1 VAPSTTV
8 ERRLIVEAVPTPIP
22 GPQVVSSTTLP
33 LSQPIA
39 PADVQRYVQQQSQNV
54 RDLSLPIYVSN
65 QLPSPEPNSPLVIQT
80 TNTQL
85 NIVTINDQVIQL
97 QDGDGFRLSVSATD
111 GGGDILPVNTNG
123 AIVVEQNN
131 FISVSG
137 TGFRPNSTAVV
148 WLFSVPNRLGTV
160 NVGADGSFSDRVALN
175 DGIEPGEHTAQVNGI
190 TSGGALR
197 SLNLAVEVIEPVTA
211 VDLADAAVLGKG
223 DSSRAPGPRATIAQY
238 SPQNDPETT
247 RNLAVAATALMSL
260 AAAGV
265 ARNRREERRGKLA
278 SVVTKKLKAVQVGD
292 EGAGDLSATWRGLGT
307 EQLDRSFVEAP
318 LRVGKF
324 SALLSRVLV
333 DGAWLRAIFGSRAT
347 LQWTAAV
354 ALTIGWLI
362 DTSAFVVVP
371 ATWLL
376 CALVAMT
383 ALDALSGLIA
393 SSLIVTAALVFDRI
407 YVAADVR
414 ALLGVAVLLISTPL
428 LAHVIRPLRR
438 DPESV
443 NYARERFY
451 DYAMMPVFVAFAA
464 GSMAKA
470 LNGLAGL
477 DLVSPGAV
485 TAVKWTVWLTMI
497 LRLAGED
504 VALRLYPVR
513 SLAVQPSKLVSQ
525 ARSWGLI
532 SVAARFA
539 IYLFVAYPFFG
550 LNVNTVFAAA
560 LVLGP
565 ALLKLWEDDLPNNE
579 KLFFWLPRGFLRFFL
594 LLIAGAWMGAI
605 LVADDASAD
614 VVRTVTPWLLV
625 PAAIFGIVEL
635 FGRAGK
641 SWRDDSV
648 KHAGGAALWTLAV
661 LVVSGQIQLF

>member
-1 VAPSTTV
+1 M
-8 ERRLIVEAVPTPIP
+8 
-22 GPQVVSSTTLP
+22 
-33 LSQPIA
+33 
-39 PADVQRYVQQQSQNV
+39 

-80 TNTQL
+80 TNAQL

-111 GGGDILPVNTNG
+111 GGGDVLPVNTNG

-160 NVGADGSFSDRVALN
+160 NVGADGSFSDRVALA
-175 DGIEPGEHTAQVNGI
+175 DGIQPGEHTAQVNGI
-190 TSGGALR
+190 TAGGAIR
-197 SLNLAVEVIEPVTA
+197 SLNLAVEVIEPIA
-211 VDLADAAVLGKG
+211 AMDLADAAVLGNG
-223 DSSRAPGPRATIAQY
+223 DSSRAPGPRATITQY

-247 RNLAVAATALMSL
+247 RNLAVAAAALMSL
-260 AAAGV
+260 AAASV
-265 ARNRREERRGKLA
+265 ARDRREERRGKLA
-278 SVVTKKLKAVQVGD
+278 SVVTKKLKAVKAGS
-292 EGAGDLSATWRGLGT
+292 EGPGDLSSTWRGIGT
-307 EQLDRSFVEAP
+307 EQFDRSLVEAP
-318 LRVGKF
+318 LRVGKV
-324 SALLSRVLV
+324 SALFSRVLV

-354 ALTIGWLI
+354 ALTIGWLV

-407 YVAADVR
+407 YIAADVR
-414 ALLGVAVLLISTPL
+414 ALLGIAVLLISTPL

-464 GSMAKA
+464 GSMVKA

-485 TAVKWTVWLTMI
+485 TAMKWTVWFTMI

-504 VALRLYPVR
+504 VALRLYPAR
-513 SLAVQPSKLVSQ
+513 SLAVQPLKLASQ
-525 ARSWGLI
+525 ARGWGLI
-532 SVAARFA
+532 SVALRFA
-539 IYLFVAYPFFG
+539 VYLFIAYPFFG
-550 LNVNTVFAAA
+550 INPNTIAAA
-560 LVLGP
+560 ILVLAP
-565 ALLKLWEDDLPNNE
+565 NLLKLWEDDLPNSE

-594 LLIAGAWMGAI
+594 LLIVGAWMGAI
-605 LVADDASAD
+605 LVGDDASAD
-614 VVRTVTPWLLV
+614 VVRSATPWLLV
-625 PAAIFGIVEL
+625 PGAIFGVVEL
-635 FGRAGK
+635 FGRAGR